1 MRILSFI
8 KKISV
13 LCCLTGGMIPVIAQ
27 NKPAYE
33 MTVNGVKVIVQP
45 SGNEIVE
52 VLTVFKGG
60 VQNYPADKAG
70 IESLAIKSLTECG
83 TKKDS
88 KNSFKDKLDKVSA
101 EIGGS
106 AGMDY
111 STFRLNC
118 IKSDL
123 DQVWPLYVD
132 AITIPLFDTSEFARI
147 KQDAIS
153 NLKSQA
159 SQPDFAISKL
169 AKETAFKGKDYSKS
183 PTGEE
188 STVSRLT
195 ASETQAYYYSLLT
208 RKRML
213 IVVVAELERSS
224 IEKLVKGL
232 TDVIPE
238 GKEIKLSRYSY
249 VPSKN
254 TFTDQKKDL
263 ATNYIQGVTSGAQP
277 GSSDFDAFTIAMRI
291 FYDRQFLEV
300 RTNNGL
306 SYATQTRFNGGLS
319 PYTTIQVTTTNPDK
333 YINVMD
339 NLIVKTHGDGFT
351 PDEVKNTKTGYAT
364 SFYYRMETNAA
375 QASSLAT
382 NEVLFNDWRRSLRI
396 NEDLKKVS
404 VEDVNKAFN
413 KYVKDITWVYQGDT
427 SKVNPS
433 LYTASPA
440 AETKLPD
447 SKISGGNKN

>member
-1 MRILSFI
+1 MKYSI
-8 KKISV
+8 KK
-13 LCCLTGGMIPVIAQ
+13 LTGAVMLGTLFLSAKSQ
-27 NKPAYE
+27 NKPAYD

-52 VLTVFKGG
+52 IITVFKGG

-70 IESLAIKSLTECG
+70 IESLAITALTECG
-83 TKKDS
+83 TKNDS
-88 KNSFKDKLDKVSA
+88 KNSFKDKLDLVSA

-111 STFRLNC
+111 SSVTLNC

-132 AITIPLFDTSEFARI
+132 AITVPVFDTTEFSRI

-153 NLKSQA
+153 GLKSQA
-159 SQPDFAISKL
+159 SRPDFAISKM
-169 AKETAFKGKDYSKS
+169 AKETAFKGKDYAKS

-188 STVSRLT
+188 ETVIQLT
-195 ASETQAYYYSLLT
+195 AAETKAYYSSILS
-208 RKRML
+208 RSRML
-213 IVVVAELERSS
+213 IVVVGELDKSAIEQKVKQLTES
-224 IEKLVKGL
+224 I
-232 TDVIPE
+232 PA
-238 GKEIKLSRYSY
+238 GKELKLNRYSY

-254 TFTDQKKDL
+254 TFAAQKRDV

-277 GSSDFDAFTIAMRI
+277 GTSDFNAFVLGMRI
-291 FYDRQFLEV
+291 FYNRQFLEV

-306 SYATQTRFNGGLS
+306 SYAPQTRFNPGLS

-339 NLIVKTHGDGFT
+339 NLLNKTHTGGFT
-351 PDEVKNTKTGYAT
+351 PDEVKDTKTVYVTG
-364 SFYYRMETNAA
+364 FYYQMETNSA
-375 QASSLAT
+375 QAASLVA
-382 NEVLFNDWRRSLRI
+382 NEVLFNDWHRSLRI
-396 NEDLKKVS
+396 NEDMKKVS
-404 VEDVNKAFN
+404 VDEVNKAFN

-427 SKVNPS
+427 SKVTPA
-433 LYTASPA
+433 LYTAAPSDTKVP
-440 AETKLPD
+440 ETKV
-447 SKISGGNKN
+447 KNDTKN